1 MLGQIIIICKKNE
14 VKREFLKEILK
25 DSICSPIHQTKE
37 KKEKAAK
44 RKFFSGKMALQY
56 LDICEGKVI
65 LLVHGGHF

>member
-1 MLGQIIIICKKNE
+1 MNE
-14 VKREFLKEILK
+14 KDNFQEILK

-37 KKEKAAK
+37 KKEKAVK